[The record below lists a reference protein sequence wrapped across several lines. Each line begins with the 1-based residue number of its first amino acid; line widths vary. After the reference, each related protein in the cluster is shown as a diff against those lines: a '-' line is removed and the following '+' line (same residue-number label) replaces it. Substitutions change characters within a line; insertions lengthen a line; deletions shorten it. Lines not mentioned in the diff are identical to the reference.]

1 MLFLRDYHTLAMT
14 YTIQLA
20 TEKAS
25 PHHRILKY
33 DQLIGDATPL
43 ALHERQLA
51 IPKTRLIVAQDAKQ
65 ALDWCDTLQWFA
77 QGKYPIWHFP
87 NWETLPFDN
96 FSPDPALCAERLE
109 VMYQLQQSKPCIVIT
124 SLETLMQKLPP
135 QSFVQQHVFILK
147 THDTIN
153 LNTFQQN
160 LCDAGY
166 QMVNQVMAHGEY
178 AIRGAIIDIF
188 PTLSKKAIR
197 IERFDDEIF
206 QLKYF
211 DTETQQSLETF
222 ESIAILPAKEYPWST
237 ESIRYFKQRWHE
249 TFPKTEDHIIIQQLD
264 KQLSTQGME
273 QYQPLFFETM
283 ESLIDYLPENA
294 EMVYDEG
301 LHSQA
306 EAIWSRINDR
316 YEQRHGDRSRPILK
330 PQALY
335 QTVEGLFQNLKA
347 HHQIVWQR
355 KEGSEN
361 DVESKTAPSNLITLK
376 SKEPFQKLDDL
387 CKQHHV
393 CVAFRS
399 AHRLEAFRQLCEK
412 HQRSYQIVNNWSD
425 FLSNKDKKLSLTV
438 ARAHG
443 AFVLTKAKIAWLPEM
458 HLIKGLQPATSEGEA
473 NVSNREDSIT
483 PFSLANLSPGD
494 PIVHT
499 DHGIGHYQGLVSKQ
513 LGNKEEEM
521 IQIAYADGDVLYIPS
536 HQIHLIHPYSLVDTM
551 TPPSIHALG
560 SKKWQRQ
567 KEQAKKKIHD
577 VATECLEI
585 AAKRKMVE
593 TEAFTI
599 PKDELKAFREAF
611 EYTLTPDQAQA
622 IEEVVNDLQ
631 KPTPMN
637 RLICGDVGYGKTEV
651 VMHAAFVTA
660 CNQKQ
665 VAILTPTTLL
675 AEQHTQ
681 TFKERFHEWPIQIEC
696 LTSFRSTKENSDIK
710 ARLAAG
716 QIDIIIGTHSLI
728 QNDIRYADLGL
739 IVIDEEHRFGV
750 RQKNQLK
757 QFKNQAHVL
766 MLTATPIP
774 RTLSQ
779 AFSYLSDLSIIS
791 TPPKKRKNIKTCLG
805 IFDRQ
810 TIHDAIQREL
820 MRGGQVYFLHN
831 RVSDI
836 KKIKARLCDYMP
848 GVSIEIAHGQ
858 MPKHT
863 LERIMKAF
871 VNQEFSV
878 LLCTIIIESGIDIPN
893 ANTILINRVDKL
905 GLAQLH
911 QLRGRVGRSHHQG
924 FAYLLTERDQ
934 ALQND
939 ASRRLDAITHS
950 DSLGA
955 GFMLANHD
963 LEIRGAGELLG
974 NEQSGHIDHIGT
986 SMYHELLEKT
996 MATLEASDHK
1006 ESPSDAP
1013 CDIELSESRL
1023 FPVDYI
1029 ADPHSRLVIYK
1040 RLSQAKTDKAIDRI
1054 EYEIIDRFGV
1064 LPAPALNYLQA
1075 CRLRHVATACG
1086 VEKIRI
1092 NAKDATIQFHATP
1105 RINTAALIRMIQQEP
1120 KRYQMRDAHT
1130 LRMHFDQNHNAKA
1143 IDFVMK
1149 ILNNDLQK

>member
-1 MLFLRDYHTLAMT
+1 MLFLCDQHTLAMH

-20 TEKAS
+20 TQKAR
-25 PHHRILKY
+25 PHQKILKY
-33 DQLIGDATPL
+33 NQLIGDATPL
-43 ALHERQLA
+43 ALHERQIA
-51 IPKTRLIVAQDAKQ
+51 QPNTRLVIAQEAKQ
-65 ALDWCDTLQWFA
+65 ALAWCDTLRWLS
-77 QGKYPIWHFP
+77 QGNYPIWHFP
-87 NWETLPFDN
+87 NWETLPFDR

-109 VMYQLQQSKPCIVIT
+109 VMHQLQQSKPGIVIT

-135 QSFVQQHVFILK
+135 PSFVKQHVFMLK
-147 THDTIN
+147 KHDTIN
-153 LNTFQQN
+153 MDHFQQN

-166 QMVNQVMAHGEY
+166 QMVNQVMSHGEY

-188 PTLSKKAIR
+188 PTLSKQAIR

-206 QLKYF
+206 QLKFF
-211 DTETQQSLETF
+211 DTDTQQSLEPF
-222 ESIAILPAKEYPWST
+222 ERITLLPAKEYPWSP
-237 ESIRYFKQRWHE
+237 ESIE
-249 TFPKTEDHIIIQQLD
+249 TFKHRWQDAFPKAKDHPIMHQLD
-264 KQLSTQGME
+264 KQLTTQGME
-273 QYQPLFFETM
+273 QYQPLFFDQM
-283 ESLIDYLPENA
+283 ASLIDYLPDDA
-294 EMVYDEG
+294 EMVYHED
-301 LHSQA
+301 LHAHAEKTWSQ
-306 EAIWSRINDR
+306 INDR
-316 YEQRHGDRSRPILK
+316 YEQLHGDRTRPLLK
-330 PQALY
+330 PNALY
-335 QTVEGLFQNLKA
+335 QTVDGLFQAIKSHPQVVWQSSAPSDDDPECSPAPIDLIQVKSKQPFKALDALSKA
-347 HHQIVWQR
+347 HRV
-355 KEGSEN
+355 
-361 DVESKTAPSNLITLK
+361 
-376 SKEPFQKLDDL
+376 F
-387 CKQHHV
+387 
-393 CVAFRS
+393 VAFRS
-399 AHRLEAFRQLCEK
+399 SHRMEAFRKLCDHHE
-412 HQRSYQIVNNWSD
+412 RAYEVVNDWSG
-425 FLSNKDKKLSLTV
+425 FLESKAGLTMAV
-438 ARAHG
+438 ARAHE
-443 AFVLTKAKIAWLPEM
+443 AFLLPKAKVAWLPEQE
-458 HLIKGLQPATSEGEA
+458 LIRGLPSGRAKADGKPLPSQ
-473 NVSNREDSIT
+473 DSIT
-483 PFSLANLSPGD
+483 PFSLANLNPGD

-499 DHGIGHYQGLVSKQ
+499 EHGIGHYQGLVSKQ
-513 LGNKEEEM
+513 LGDKEEEM

-551 TPPSIHALG
+551 TPPAIHALG
-560 SKKWQRQ
+560 SKKWQKQ

-585 AAKRKMVE
+585 AAKRQMVE
-593 TEAFTI
+593 IEPFSL
-599 PKDELKAFREAF
+599 PEDELKSFAETF
-611 EYTLTPDQAQA
+611 EYTLTRDQDQA
-622 IEEVVNDLQ
+622 IREVLNDLQ
-631 KPTPMN
+631 KPNPMN

-651 VMHAAFVTA
+651 AMHAAFMAA

-696 LTSFRSTKENSDIK
+696 LTSFRTTKENSDIK

-728 QNDIRYADLGL
+728 QKDMRYADLGL
-739 IVIDEEHRFGV
+739 IIIDEEHRFGV

-791 TPPKKRKNIKTCLG
+791 TPPMKRKNVKTCLG
-805 IFDRQ
+805 LFDRT
-810 TIHDAIQREL
+810 TIQDAVQREL

-836 KKIKARLCDYMP
+836 QKIKARLLDYMP
-848 GVSIEIAHGQ
+848 NLSIEIAHGQ

-871 VNQEFSV
+871 VNQDFSV
-878 LLCTIIIESGIDIPN
+878 LLCTTIIESGIDIPN

-934 ALQND
+934 ALQTD
-939 ASRRLDAITHS
+939 ASRRLDAITQS

-974 NEQSGHIDHIGT
+974 KEQSGHIDHIGT

-996 MATLEASDHK
+996 IHTLESGDEKPAH
-1006 ESPSDAP
+1006 ESP

-1023 FPVDYI
+1023 LPTDYI

-1040 RLSQAKTDKAIDRI
+1040 RLSQAVTEQAIDQI
-1054 EYEIIDRFGV
+1054 EFEIIDRFGV
-1064 LPAPALNYLQA
+1064 LPHPAINYLQA
-1075 CRLRHVATACG
+1075 CRLKQAAKVYG
-1086 VEKIRI
+1086 IEKIRI
-1092 NAKDATIQFHATP
+1092 YASSAMIQFNTKPH
-1105 RINTAALIRMIQQEP
+1105 INTGALIQLIQRDP
-1120 KRYQMRDAHT
+1120 KHYQMRDAQS
-1130 LRMHFDQNHNAKA
+1130 LRMHFEQTDNAKA
-1143 IDFVMK
+1143 IDFILE
-1149 ILNNDLQK
+1149 ILNNKLQK